1 MNKDLVEIDKLF
13 RSKKFDEVISRTK
26 NLIKKGFTIPPYYN
40 LLGISLDNVG
50 KHEKAEKIFLDAIK
64 KMPNEASFYSNLGK
78 ILINQNKLE
87 KAEKFLIK
95 GLDVNRNDT
104 FILFEIG
111 KIKRLQ
117 KKPKEGLNYF
127 EQVFKINPKFP
138 NALFMIAKSYLEISQ
153 ESEDKKYKDLSVKT
167 LLDCSKSEPENVD
180 SDFLLSEIIDYSS
193 SKAHQKVMLN
203 KMNNLIFKSNKQK
216 SVLLFSIAKSYE
228 DQKKYDQASE
238 FFSLANNEINK
249 DLDKNLMFK
258 YKKRF
263 ENLKFLFDKVINI
276 KSLID
281 ERLYKRKIICI
292 VGLPRSGTT
301 LLHQLIASAK
311 DVEGIG
317 ESSIIPSFFEQNI
330 FSKEFFLNLN
340 KNDKFDKNYLV
351 KISSQL
357 GDNFDVIKNTE
368 NNIIVDKNPS
378 NFFWIG
384 FIKLLF
390 PNAKIIHIKR
400 SLKDVC
406 LSIYKNIFGID
417 EMNWSYSQNNII
429 DYVKIYSKM
438 VNYWKQKYG
447 EFIYEIDYEDLIN
460 NKIEETKKL
469 FSHCEL
475 DWTEDIFDYYK
486 TGKTIRTASL
496 YQVKKPIYK
505 SSVNISDN
513 YLNYLPFLK
522 NLEKLTEIQ

>member
-203 KMNNLIFKSNKQK
+203 KMNNL
-216 SVLLFSIAKSYE
+216 VLVRHGQSKF
-228 DQKKYDQASE
+228 
-238 FFSLANNEINK
+238 
-249 DLDKNLMFK
+249 NLER
-258 YKKRF
+258 RF
-263 ENLKFLFDKVINI
+263 TGF
-276 KSLID
+276 
-281 ERLYKRKIICI
+281 Y
-292 VGLPRSGTT
+292 
-301 LLHQLIASAK
+301 
-311 DVEGIG
+311 DVELTPRG
-317 ESSIIPSFFEQNI
+317 EAEANYAGELIKKLNI
-330 FSKEFFLNLN
+330 EFDEYFT
-340 KNDKFDKNYLV
+340 
-351 KISSQL
+351 SQL
-357 GDNFDVIKNTE
+357 VRASNSL
-368 NNIIVDKNPS
+368 NIILKVLQK
-378 NFFWIG
+378 
-384 FIKLLF
+384 
-390 PNAKIIHIKR
+390 PNAKVIKAWELNER
-400 SLKDVC
+400 HYGGLTGLNKDETIKKYGDKQVKIWRRSFDISPPKMEPDHPYKDKINSNILGESLKNTFERVVPYYVKKIKPLI
-406 LSIYKNIFGID
+406 LSNKNILIVFHGNSCRALL
-417 EMNWSYSQNNII
+417 M
-429 DYVKIYSKM
+429 
-438 VNYWKQKYG
+438 
-447 EFIYEIDYEDLIN
+447 EIL
-460 NKIEETKKL
+460 
-469 FSHCEL
+469 
-475 DWTEDIFDYYK
+475 
-486 TGKTIRTASL
+486 
-496 YQVKKPIYK
+496 
-505 SSVNISDN
+505 NISKKKIVEFEIPTGN
-513 YLNYLPFLK
+513 PLLIRFEK
-522 NLEKLTEIQ
+522 NLKVKDCKYLDEQRAKKILFNI